1 MFFLF
6 YFWTGYDSDDD
17 YEEETVRKN
26 TLKDS
31 RWTLKGTY
39 GKVPLDSED
48 SILDN
53 IYSQKHF
60 SPSLV
65 KGMVGRG
72 HAGGSEGALNLRNST
87 SPLSSGSTGSG
98 TGSTRLPTSS
108 SSSSGFHSI
117 GSSRYR
123 GDDNNIGQT
132 GTPPLSLDSSL
143 PGSRSMDNVQSRGL
157 TGNHVIS
164 GDSQLEEGMVDDPE
178 ADRRPNAYM
187 QGARQPGGRN
197 RNTHTRGHLNIQCS
211 KK

>member
-1 MFFLF
+1 MHVFFIF

-72 HAGGSEGALNLRNST
+72 HAGGEGALNLRNST

-98 TGSTRLPTSS
+98 TGSTRLPGTSS

-123 GDDNNIGQT
+123 GDNNQT
-132 GTPPLSLDSSL
+132 GTPPLSHDSSL

-164 GDSQLEEGMVDDPE
+164 GDSQLEEGMVEDPE
-178 ADRRPNAYM
+178 VDRRPNAYV
-187 QGARQPGGRN
+187 QGARQPGGRISN
-197 RNTHTRGHLNIQCS
+197 IHTPGGISIYTLV
-211 KK
+211 

>member
-1 MFFLF
+1 MFFVF
-6 YFWTGYDSDDD
+6 YLSAGYDSDDE
-17 YEEETVRKN
+17 YAEESVRKN

-48 SILDN
+48 SILDS

-72 HAGGSEGALNLRNST
+72 QSGSEGALNKSST
-87 SPLSSGSTGSG
+87 SPLSTGSTGSA
-98 TGSTRLPTSS
+98 RLPTSS

-123 GDDNNIGQT
+123 GDSDQT
-132 GTPPLSLDSSL
+132 GTPGSYDPGHMTSL
-143 PGSRSMDNVQSRGL
+143 PGSRSMDNVQSRL

-164 GDSQLEEGMVDDPE
+164 PGQSEEGMVDPL
-178 ADRRPNAYM
+178 ADRRPNAYV
-187 QGARQPGGRN
+187 QGVRQPGGRISYI
-197 RNTHTRGHLNIQCS
+197 HTRGHLNIQHAYCFHCM
-211 KK
+211 